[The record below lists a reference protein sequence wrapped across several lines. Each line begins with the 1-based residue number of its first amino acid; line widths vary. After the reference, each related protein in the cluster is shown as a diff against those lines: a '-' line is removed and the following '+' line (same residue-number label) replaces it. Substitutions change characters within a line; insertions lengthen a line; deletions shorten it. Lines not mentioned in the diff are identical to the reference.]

1 MAFIGIKHLVLLQ
14 PTIIRSE
21 QFCKSK
27 DSQAC
32 VRRFPLLVGSGHE
45 TSVIGTSL
53 APMWGLFFM
62 YRSLGYVMFTSVMT
76 FFTVYYYTVML
87 VGALKAV

>member
-1 MAFIGIKHLVLLQ
+1 MAFIGVKHLVLLE

-21 QFCKSK
+21 QFCKAK

-32 VRRFPLLVGSGHE
+32 VRRFPLWVGSGHE
-45 TSVIGTSL
+45 TTVIGTLL

-62 YRSLGYVMFTSVMT
+62 YCSLEYIMFMSVMM
-76 FFTVYYYTVML
+76 FLTVYYYVVML
-87 VGALKAV
+87 VGALKGV